1 MKLKLANI
9 ANIEN
14 TDTLQR
20 IEYLTRGE
28 GTRTKLCE
36 YKRRKWK
43 MKEHC
48 GMWGIRAIMREM
60 A

>member
-9 ANIEN
+9 AKIEN

-20 IEYLTRGE
+20 VEYLTRGE
-28 GTRTKLCE
+28 DTQTKLCE

-43 MKEHC
+43 VKEHC
-48 GMWGIRAIMREM
+48 GMQGIRAIVRET